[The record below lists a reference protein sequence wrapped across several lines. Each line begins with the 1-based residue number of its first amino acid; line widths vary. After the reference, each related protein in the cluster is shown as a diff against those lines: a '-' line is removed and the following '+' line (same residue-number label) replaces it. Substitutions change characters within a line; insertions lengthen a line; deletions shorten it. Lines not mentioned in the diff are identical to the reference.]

1 MTKKKTEKYPYPLR
15 PIFNR
20 ALIKRELADEK
31 SKGGIILSAKVDLK
45 HNAPTMGIILDVGAT
60 CDDPVKELKGKKV
73 MFSRFAG
80 DWLKFPGIEEEYYLC
95 SDEDILGE
103 ICY

>member
-1 MTKKKTEKYPYPLR
+1 MTEKYPYPLR

-20 ALIKRELADEK
+20 VLIKRDIADQK
-31 SKGGIILSAKVDLK
+31 SKGGIILHVKDPK
-45 HNAPTMGIILDVGAT
+45 INAPTIGVVLDVGT
-60 CDDPVKELKGKKV
+60 ECDQPVQELKGKKV

-80 DWLKFPGIEEEYYLC
+80 DWIKIPNVEEEYYLC

-103 ICY
+103 LYV

>member
-1 MTKKKTEKYPYPLR
+1 MTEKYPHPLR

-20 ALIKRELADEK
+20 VLLKREIEK
-31 SKGGIILSAKVDLK
+31 QTKGGIIIPDKHAK
-45 HNAPTMGIILDVGAT
+45 AAASTTGIVLDVGAT

-80 DWLKFPGIEEEYYLC
+80 DWLKFEGVEDEYYLC

-103 ICY
+103 LYV

>member
-1 MTKKKTEKYPYPLR
+1 MTEKASYPYPIR

-20 ALIKRELADEK
+20 VLLKRDLAEEK
-31 SKGGIILSAKVDLK
+31 SKGGIILSAKFDVK
-45 HNAPTMGIILDVGAT
+45 HSAPSFGEVLEVGGT
-60 CDDPVKELKGKKV
+60 CDDPVKELKGKRV

-80 DWLKFPGIEEEYYLC
+80 DWLKFPNIEEEYFIC

-103 ICY
+103 IYC

>member
-1 MTKKKTEKYPYPLR
+1 MTEKYPYPLR

-20 ALIKRELADEK
+20 VLIERETAEEK
-31 SKGGIILSAKVDLK
+31 SKGGIILHTKDPK
-45 HNAPTMGIILDVGAT
+45 INAPTIGIVLDAGT
-60 CDDPVKELKGKKV
+60 ECDQPVKELIGKKV

-80 DWLKFPGIEEEYYLC
+80 DWIKIPNIEKEYYLC

-103 ICY
+103 LYV

>member
-1 MTKKKTEKYPYPLR
+1 MTKNYPYPLR

-20 ALIKRELADEK
+20 VLIKREMAEEK
-31 SKGGIILSAKVDLK
+31 SKGGIIVNVTKDPK
-45 HNAPTMGIILDVGAT
+45 INAPTTGIVLDVGT
-60 CDDPVKELKGKKV
+60 ECDPPVQELKGKKV

-80 DWLKFPGIEEEYYLC
+80 DWIKIPNIEEEYYLC

-103 ICY
+103 LYI

>member
-1 MTKKKTEKYPYPLR
+1 MTQEYPYALR

-20 ALIKRELADEK
+20 VLIKRDTTQEK
-31 SKGGIILSAKVDLK
+31 SAGGIILHTKDPK
-45 HNAPTMGIILDVGAT
+45 INAPSMGTVLDVGT
-60 CDDPVKELKGKKV
+60 ECDPPVQELKGKRV

-80 DWLKFPGIEEEYYLC
+80 DWIKIPNVADEYFIC

-103 ICY
+103 IYV